1 MSVEK
6 AEEPR
11 YLTRND
17 ITYLE
22 KRIGYL
28 EERLNDYK
36 KRLSLLV
43 RILVDRKIVGGEI
56 AKSIEETKT
65 ADETILKQFLESLE
79 ESVPPTKSK
88 PKYKVVKVKGGK
100 FAVMVATGKK
110 FPPMKVVQTFDSEEE
125 AKAFIKN
132 KAKKSK

>member
-79 ESVPPTKSK
+79 ESVPPT
-88 PKYKVVKVKGGK
+88 
-100 FAVMVATGKK
+100 
-110 FPPMKVVQTFDSEEE
+110 
-125 AKAFIKN
+125 
-132 KAKKSK
+132 